1 MLSELDRRFDE
12 ELAKVTG
19 PGGKLEMTSD
29 AQGRAIVAKLPATLP
44 DFFRAFCKLHGA
56 TEAVVAGDERL
67 SFAELDRISERLA
80 HALASRGIA
89 KGDRVAIAMRNC
101 PAWIVT
107 YMAVLKAGGI
117 VTLLNGWWEA
127 HEMEHAILLTD
138 PKLII
143 ADAARG
149 KRIAERCGRFDTVSL
164 PIDLPVE
171 QAIAELLAAADE
183 AAALPQM
190 TPEDEATILFTSGST
205 GAAKGALSTHRAVT
219 TAVYAYSTGLAVLLG
234 LLTEE
239 GRAPSAQSRTLL
251 TVPLFHVTGEVPV
264 MLNSFVIGRCLVLM
278 PKWDATDALRLIEKE
293 KVTYFVG
300 VPTMSLE
307 LMNHP
312 ERQKYD
318 LGSLTDITAGGAPRP
333 VTHVERLR
341 QEFPNAQ
348 PALGYGLTETNA
360 AGCANYWGNY
370 AAKPASTGRPQ
381 KPIIELAII
390 GTGDRPLA
398 TGEVGE
404 IAIRSA
410 ANIKCY
416 WRNPQATEEAF
427 TSDGWL
433 RTGDVGYLDED
444 GYLFIVD
451 RKKEIIIRG
460 GENISAAEVEAE
472 CYACPSV
479 AEVAVF
485 GAPDERLGEVP
496 VAVIHPKDGER
507 LGEEDLR
514 AFLDGRVAKFKIP
527 QRIIISPEPLPK
539 LGTGKI
545 DRRALKAQYAI

>member
-1 MLSELDRRFDE
+1 
-12 ELAKVTG
+12 
-19 PGGKLEMTSD
+19 
-29 AQGRAIVAKLPATLP
+29 
-44 DFFRAFCKLHGA
+44 
-56 TEAVVAGDERL
+56 
-67 SFAELDRISERLA
+67 
-80 HALASRGIA
+80 
-89 KGDRVAIAMRNC
+89 
-101 PAWIVT
+101 
-107 YMAVLKAGGI
+107 
-117 VTLLNGWWEA
+117 
-127 HEMEHAILLTD
+127 
-138 PKLII
+138 
-143 ADAARG
+143 
-149 KRIAERCGRFDTVSL
+149 
-164 PIDLPVE
+164 
-171 QAIAELLAAADE
+171 
-183 AAALPQM
+183 
-190 TPEDEATILFTSGST
+190 
-205 GAAKGALSTHRAVT
+205 
-219 TAVYAYSTGLAVLLG
+219 
-234 LLTEE
+234 
-239 GRAPSAQSRTLL
+239 
-251 TVPLFHVTGEVPV
+251 
-264 MLNSFVIGRCLVLM
+264 
-278 PKWDATDALRLIEKE
+278 
-293 KVTYFVG
+293 
-300 VPTMSLE
+300 
-307 LMNHP
+307 MNHP

-341 QEFPNAQ
+341 QEFPTPQ
-348 PALGYGLTETNA
+348 PALGYGLTETYA

-496 VAVIHPKDGER
+496 VAIIHPKDGER